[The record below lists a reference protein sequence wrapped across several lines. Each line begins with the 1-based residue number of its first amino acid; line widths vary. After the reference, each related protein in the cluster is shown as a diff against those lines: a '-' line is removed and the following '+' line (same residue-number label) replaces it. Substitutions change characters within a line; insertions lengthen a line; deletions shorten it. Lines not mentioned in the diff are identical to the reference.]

1 MRNFQDTFK
10 ARKRS
15 FISAFSICMTV
26 PLIIPYISYRGV
38 FRTLSM
44 LKCFAKSA
52 YRKKKTIFS
61 RESFITDVWQ
71 DLEYAPEL
79 LYKWYYRTSR
89 PEVFCKKVALRNF
102 SKFIGKRL
110 SQSLLL
116 NKVARLRSATLFKKR
131 LWNRCFPVN
140 FAKSLRTPFYIEHLW

>member
-1 MRNFQDTFK
+1 MQNFQDTFK

-52 YRKKKTIFS
+52 YRKKKLYS
-61 RESFITDVWQ
+61 
-71 DLEYAPEL
+71 PEKASSQTFGRIL
-79 LYKWYYRTSR
+79 NTPLSYFTNDIIKPVVQRCS
-89 PEVFCKKVALRNF
+89 VKK
-102 SKFIGKRL
+102 
-110 SQSLLL
+110 LLL
-116 NKVARLRSATLFKKR
+116 EISQNS
-131 LWNRCFPVN
+131 
-140 FAKSLRTPFYIEHLW
+140 